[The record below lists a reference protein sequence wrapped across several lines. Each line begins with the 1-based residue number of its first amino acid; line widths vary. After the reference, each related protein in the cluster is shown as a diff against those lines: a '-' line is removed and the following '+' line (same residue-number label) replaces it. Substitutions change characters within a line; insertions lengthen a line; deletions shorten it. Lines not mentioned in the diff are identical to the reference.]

1 MGTAGM
7 STGLATQTSQ
17 ETTIARKDPMSNL
30 RDLLQKMAPQLAM
43 ALPSH
48 LKPERMIRVA
58 TTAVQVNPRLQEC
71 SARSIIACVVEAS
84 QLGLEPC
91 GALGHAYLIPYTLKG
106 VPTCQLIP
114 GYKGLLH
121 LVRNTGQLKTVSA
134 EVVYE
139 ADEFNYEMG
148 DRPRIRHVPS
158 TVSEPGKV
166 LYVYAVAELM
176 SGGIQRVVLP
186 VREVEAVRKRSRSAN
201 NGPWVTDW
209 AEMAKKT
216 ALRRLTK
223 LLPMSIEV
231 QRAIELDERDDNS
244 RYTVQLA
251 DELQIPKIEGD
262 NPEPLL
268 LTVDEEIDVEPAD
281 TLDKMADDLETKVVT
296 KKKSQKSMDDSESPP
311 DNIELKEVK

>member
-1 MGTAGM
+1 M
-7 STGLATQTSQ
+7 STGLATQKSQ
-17 ETTIARKDPMSNL
+17 DAAIARKDPMNNL
-30 RDLLQKMAPQLAM
+30 RGLLQQMAPQLAM

-58 TTAVQVNPRLQEC
+58 TTALQVNPKLQEC

-91 GALGHAYLIPYTLKG
+91 GALGHAYLIPYSLKG
-106 VPTCQLIP
+106 VMTCQLIP

-121 LVRNTGQLKTVSA
+121 LVRNSGQLKTVTA

-139 ADEFNYEMG
+139 SDEFNYELG
-148 DRPRIRHVPS
+148 DQPRIRHVPS
-158 TVSEPGKV
+158 TVAEPGKV

-176 SGGIQRVVLP
+176 SGGVQRVVLP
-186 VREVEAVRKRSRSAN
+186 VREVEKIRKRSRSAN

-209 AEMAKKT
+209 EEMAKKT

-231 QRAIELDERDDNS
+231 QRAVELDERDDSS

-251 DELQIPKIEGD
+251 DELQIPRIEGD
-262 NPEPLL
+262 NPEPTLL
-268 LTVDEEIDVEPAD
+268 LTAEEEPGSKPVD
-281 TLDKMADDLETKVVT
+281 TLDAVADDLESKGFQN
-296 KKKSQKSMDDSESPP
+296 KPKRSIDGLESPP
-311 DNIELKEVK
+311 DYVELKEVK

>member
-1 MGTAGM
+1 M
-7 STGLATQTSQ
+7 STGLVTKVNQ
-17 ETTIARKDPMSNL
+17 ETVISKKDPMSNL

-58 TTAVQVNPRLQEC
+58 TTAIQVNPRLQEC

-91 GALGHAYLIPYTLKG
+91 GALGHAYLIPYKLKG
-106 VPTCQLIP
+106 VPTCQSIP

-121 LVRNTGQLKTVSA
+121 LVRNSGCLKTVSA
-134 EVVYE
+134 EVVHE
-139 ADEFNYEMG
+139 VDEFSYEMG

-158 TVSEPGKV
+158 TVAEPGKV

-176 SGGIQRVVLP
+176 NGGIQRVVLP

-201 NGPWVTDW
+201 DGPWVTDW
-209 AEMAKKT
+209 NEMAKKT

-231 QRAIELDERDDNS
+231 QRAVELDERDDNS

-268 LTVDEEIDVEPAD
+268 LTADEADDGGDEAPD
-281 TLDKMADDLETKVVT
+281 TLDKVADEIEAKVAQ
-296 KKKSQKSMDDSESPP
+296 KKKQKSPDDSESPP
-311 DNIELKEVK
+311 NSIELKEVK